1 MERLTPINLKFIPI
15 LLMAIVSMIVIIQ
28 YPTALAGACID
39 NDGDYYWANEACRPN
54 LDPDDGNACIPDP
67 NALAC
72 NPVEE
77 IENLIDDV
85 EYLIEEGDT
94 ELNNGEITAFL
105 AKLEAAID
113 KVESD
118 KIGAAINQ
126 LNAFINQV
134 NAFISAGSISYD
146 DGQELIYGAQAI
158 IAALNA

>member
-1 MERLTPINLKFIPI
+1 MENSPPINLKFIPI
-15 LLMAIVSMIVIIQ
+15 LLMAIVSVIMIIQ

-39 NDGDYYWANEACRPN
+39 DDHDLYWANEACRPN

-67 NALAC
+67 TALAC
-72 NPVEE
+72 NPVVE

-85 EYLIEEGDT
+85 EYLIDEGDT

-105 AKLEAAID
+105 AKLEGAVDRLEAD
-113 KVESD
+113 Q
-118 KIGAAINQ
+118 IGAAINQ

-158 IAALNA
+158 IAAL

>member
-1 MERLTPINLKFIPI
+1 MEQVTPINLKFIPI
-15 LLMAIVSMIVIIQ
+15 LLMAIVSVIVIIQ

-39 NDGDYYWANEACRPN
+39 NDGDFYWANEACRPN

-85 EYLIEEGDT
+85 EYLIDEGDID
-94 ELNNGEITAFL
+94 LNNGEITAFL
-105 AKLEAAID
+105 SKLENAVNRLEADQINAAR
-113 KVESD
+113 
-118 KIGAAINQ
+118 NQ

-134 NAFISAGSISYD
+134 NAFISAGSISPV
-146 DGQELIYGAQAI
+146 DGQALIDGAQAI
-158 IAALNA
+158 IAAL